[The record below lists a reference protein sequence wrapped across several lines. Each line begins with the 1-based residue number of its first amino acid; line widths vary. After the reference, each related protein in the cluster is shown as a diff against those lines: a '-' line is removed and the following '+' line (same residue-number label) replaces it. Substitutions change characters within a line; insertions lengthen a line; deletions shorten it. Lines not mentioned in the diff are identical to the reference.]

1 MKRSKHSLSHY
12 KLLSCKM
19 GELVPISCF
28 EALPGDSIQQATSMF
43 MRVSPLL
50 TPVMHPVSTRI
61 HHFFVPYRI
70 LWDGWEDFI
79 TGGED
84 GEGGSAGVY
93 PTISSGGSGFTAGA
107 LADYLGIPPG
117 VANLAVSAL
126 PFRAYNLI
134 FNEYYRDQD
143 LVTERALTT
152 ASGTDSTT
160 VVTLAN
166 VAWEKDYFTSSRPWP
181 QKGPD
186 VTLPL
191 GSTAPVVTNNQTIRI
206 NGNGAGTGNMVLA
219 ADAVPVYRLG
229 IAGAGAG
236 SVGNVKFGDQSG
248 LQADLSTATAASVN
262 DLRLAMAL
270 QRYQEARARYG
281 SRYVEYLRYLGVRS
295 SDARLQ
301 RPEYLGGGKATI
313 SFSEVLQ
320 TGVDSSDE
328 GVGNLRGHGV
338 AALRTR
344 RYRRFF
350 EEHGVVISLLSV
362 RPRTM
367 YGNELNRMWSKTTKE
382 DYWQKELE
390 HIGQQEV
397 YRRELYAQSDAS
409 GGNTVFGYQD
419 RYDEYRRIPSSI
431 AGDFRSTLNDW
442 HYARLFGSAPALNS
456 SFVTA
461 DPTSRVYAEQTE
473 DHLWIMTQHQIHAR
487 RLVTNNAT
495 PSIF

>member
-206 NGNGAGTGNMVLA
+206 NGNNAGNGNMVLA
-219 ADAVPVYRLG
+219 ADAQPVYRLG

-236 SVGNVKFGDQSG
+236 SVGDVKFGNQTG